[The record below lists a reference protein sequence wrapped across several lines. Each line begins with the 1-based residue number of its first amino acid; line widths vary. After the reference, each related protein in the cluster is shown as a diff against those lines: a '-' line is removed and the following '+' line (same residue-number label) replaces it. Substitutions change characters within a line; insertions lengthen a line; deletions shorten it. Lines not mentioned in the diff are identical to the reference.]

1 MVTASAPVRV
11 LVVDDDPDV
20 RHTLQ
25 AILSVDPAIVIAGL
39 AADGHRALA
48 EVRRQRIDVML
59 LDIRM
64 PHLDGLATL
73 ESVRRD
79 GLDIRVVILTTFGD
93 TDYVRRAISAG
104 ADGFLL
110 KSGDPHH
117 LIEAVH
123 ATARGETWLS
133 PAVASVV
140 AADLRRGLAGQED
153 AAAAQQTLT
162 KLTPREREI
171 ATLLAH
177 GLSNAEIAHRLFLSE
192 STVKAYV
199 STAMARVAT
208 RNRVELA
215 VIVWRTGTIHL

>member
-1 MVTASAPVRV
+1 VTKSPVRV

-20 RHTLQ
+20 RSTLQ
-25 AILSVDPAIVIAGL
+25 AILSTDPTMVIAGQ
-39 AADGHRALA
+39 AVDGRQALI
-48 EVRRQRIDVML
+48 EVRRQHVDVML

-64 PHLDGLATL
+64 PRLDGLATL
-73 ESVRRD
+73 ESLRRD
-79 GLDIRVVILTTFGD
+79 GLDTRVVILTTFGD

-123 ATARGETWLS
+123 AAARGESWLS
-133 PAVASVV
+133 PAVASIV
-140 AADLRRGLAGQED
+140 AADLRRGRAGQED
-153 AAAAQQTLT
+153 AAAAQRTLNR
-162 KLTPREREI
+162 LTPREREI
-171 ATLLAH
+171 ASLLAR
-177 GLSNAEIAHRLFLSE
+177 GLSNAEIAGRLFLSE

-215 VIVWRTGTIHL
+215 AIVWRTGTVHL